1 MSKKE
6 IGLAVRAVAHY
17 ASDCF
22 GNGDYIG
29 MRDAFDI
36 ARQMANMYE
45 LKEAE
50 WVGNIA
56 CTYINEALKE
66 LQHDIEQGE
75 TAKELYDILTD

>member
-1 MSKKE
+1 
-6 IGLAVRAVAHY
+6 
-17 ASDCF
+17 
-22 GNGDYIG
+22 
-29 MRDAFDI
+29 
-36 ARQMANMYE
+36 MANMYE